1 MDSAKQAEAFYT
13 DVLALVSRYRSEFDL
28 RPWEIV
34 GLLHALTFEVA
45 QFPDLED
52 ADLEDFSPDE

>member
-1 MDSAKQAEAFYT
+1 MNNAKQAEAFYT
-13 DVLALVSRYRSEFDL
+13 DVLAVVSRYRKEFDL

-45 QFPDLED
+45 QFHDLED
-52 ADLEDFSPDE
+52 IE

>member
-1 MDSAKQAEAFYT
+1 VNNAKQTEAFYA
-13 DVLALVSRYRSEFDL
+13 DILAVVRRYRSEFDL

-45 QFPDLED
+45 QFPDFEE
-52 ADLEDFSPDE
+52 ADLDDLE